1 MNFVSPERWIW
12 LAAAIPIIVFYILR
26 SRLKKQAVSTLLF
39 WDELFDQKRQRSWW
53 QRLRHLL
60 SLLLQLAFLA
70 LIVLALLDP
79 LWTGQKQAT
88 RQIVLVVD
96 NSASMSAIEPDDTDR
111 FTAAIR
117 AAEGVVREL
126 RDGDEIALVTAG
138 GAVRVVVG
146 MTDFGPAVRD
156 ALLMVSPT
164 DGPTRVVEAV
174 EAARRMTRSP
184 ERREIVVISD
194 GAFSGNQTIAAADDV
209 RLVLVGSPRD
219 NVAITRLAVRRSLVD
234 PIGYAA
240 MVEVSSFAETPT
252 RCRLSLELD
261 EELVDVIP
269 IELAPGEVWKRTIV
283 GASAAGGI
291 LSATIEL
298 NGTDDAKTKDAL
310 AVDALAVDNVAR
322 AILPQRAK
330 IPVTLVTS
338 QPSLYL
344 ESVLGAIPLVEL
356 TITDEASADSPT
368 DGFTVLHRSESAT
381 IPGGAVLIID
391 PRADTDAFTLG
402 EPIDQPIVVSQDSTS
417 PLMPHVRLQNVILAG
432 ARGVTMTDAA
442 TPLLVDAGGET
453 LMASRVAGEDRM
465 VVLTANLDDGDLPL
479 RIAFPVLMTNA
490 VNWFLSRSGEI
501 EPSLQ
506 TGRLAKIELPTRT
519 RTQQAVTTENAV
531 PENAV
536 PENAVPENAWTWTDP
551 DGVVHVTTTE
561 GETAL
566 VGPVA
571 RAGLVTLQRSGET
584 IKKAAVNLC
593 DASESDLRPRGELES
608 AAPRRQQAGYRSIW
622 FYLTCVA
629 LGLIVGEWFLYQRR
643 IVG

>member
-1 MNFVSPERWIW
+1 MNFVSPERWMWI
-12 LAAAIPIIVFYILR
+12 AAAIPIIVFYVLR
-26 SRLKKQAVSTLLF
+26 SRLKKRSVSTLLF

-70 LIVLALLDP
+70 LIVVALLDP
-79 LWTGQKQAT
+79 LWTGQKQAA

-96 NSASMSAIEPDDTDR
+96 NSASMSAIEPDENDR
-111 FTAAIR
+111 FSNAIR
-117 AAEGVVREL
+117 LAEGVVREL

-138 GAVRVVVG
+138 GTVRVIVG

-156 ALLMVSPT
+156 ALPSITPT
-164 DGPTRVVEAV
+164 DGPTRVAEAV

-194 GAFSGNQTIAAADDV
+194 GAFTEFQAIATDDDV
-209 RLVLVGSPRD
+209 RFISVGSPRD
-219 NVAITRLAVRRSLVD
+219 NVAITRMAVRRSLVD

-240 MVEVSSFAETPT
+240 LVEVASFAETPT
-252 RCRLSLELD
+252 RCRMSLELAD
-261 EELVDVIP
+261 ELVDVIP

-298 NGTDDAKTKDAL
+298 NQTAEDETN
-310 AVDALAVDNVAR
+310 DALAVDNVAR
-322 AILPQRAK
+322 AILPERTK
-330 IPVTLVTS
+330 IPVTLVTN

-356 TITDEASADSPT
+356 KITDEAPAASPT
-368 DGFTVLHRSESAT
+368 GGFTVLHRSESTT
-381 IPGGAVLIID
+381 IPNGAVLAID

-402 EPIDQPIVVSQDSTS
+402 ESIDQPIVVTQDTTS

-432 ARGVTMTDAA
+432 ARGLTMTDAA
-442 TPLLVDAGGET
+442 TPLLIDAGGET
-453 LMASRVAGEDRM
+453 LMASRVAGEDRL

-501 EPSLQ
+501 EPSLR

-519 RTQQAVTTENAV
+519 TTKQTSA

-536 PENAVPENAWTWTDP
+536 LEDGWTWTDP
-551 DGVVHVTTTE
+551 DGVVYVTTTE

-566 VGPVA
+566 VGPVT

-584 IKKAAVNLC
+584 VKTAAVNLC
-593 DASESDLRPRGELES
+593 DASESDLRRRGEFES
-608 AAPRRQQAGYRSIW
+608 AVPQRGQAGYRSLW
-622 FYLTCVA
+622 FYLTCLA